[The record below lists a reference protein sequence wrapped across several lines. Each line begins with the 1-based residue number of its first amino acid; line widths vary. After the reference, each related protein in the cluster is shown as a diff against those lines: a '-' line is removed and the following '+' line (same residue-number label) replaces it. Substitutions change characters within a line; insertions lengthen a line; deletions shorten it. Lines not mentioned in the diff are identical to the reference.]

1 MVSDATTSRSP
12 DVAPAATAA
21 AAGGSDPTPRRAG
34 GITVLRWVLRQHR
47 RALIGW
53 TVAVAVVCGI
63 YVSFWP
69 AMGDAGELDALI
81 EGMPEGLVAAM
92 GYDAIGTPA
101 GYLESTV
108 FGLLGPILLLVFGL
122 TFAAKLVAGEEEDG
136 TLELELSSP
145 VARGSV
151 YLQRYLAVV
160 VALLWLCLV
169 VALVTV
175 GLIATLDMEVGTP
188 EVLATTLGMYLLVL
202 AFASLAFAAGA
213 ATGRKAIA
221 LAVGA
226 GLAVLSYIAN
236 ALAPLLDDGQW
247 LEAISPFAWY
257 LASEPL
263 VDGLSVPGA
272 LGLVAWALV
281 PAGLAI
287 VRFDRRDLGV

>member
-1 MVSDATTSRSP
+1 MASDATPSTSTDASS
-12 DVAPAATAA
+12 TAA
-21 AAGGSDPTPRRAG
+21 VTPTGGSDPSPQRAG
-34 GITVLRWVLRQHR
+34 SVTVLRWVLRQHR

-69 AMGDAGELDALI
+69 AMGDAGELEALI
-81 EGMPEGLVAAM
+81 EGMPEGIVAAL

-101 GYLESTV
+101 GYLESTI

-136 TLELELSSP
+136 TLELELSAP
-145 VARGSV
+145 IARGSV
-151 YLQRYLAVV
+151 YLQRYLTVV
-160 VALLWLCLV
+160 LALLWLCLV
-169 VALVTV
+169 VAAVTV
-175 GLIATLDMEVGTP
+175 GLVAALDMQVGTP
-188 EVLATTLGMYLLVL
+188 ELLAITLGMFLLAL
-202 AFASLAFAAGA
+202 AFSSVAFAAGA

-226 GLAVLSYIAN
+226 GLAVAAYIAN
-236 ALAPLLDDGQW
+236 ALAPLLDDGRW

-272 LGLVAWALV
+272 LGLVALALV
-281 PAGLAI
+281 PVGLAV